1 MSLWV
6 MLLIICASG
15 FVGGVVNALI
25 SDNGFLLARS
35 QEVAPGQTIVRPGF
49 LGTAFI
55 GAIAAGV
62 SWGLYGPFAGYAFA
76 LAPNDPTSTQ
86 PTGLTLASLAGAV
99 LVGVAGARW
108 LTNEVDKSLL
118 RAAASVAAAKQ
129 ASADQAAQMAM
140 ASPASALELAKAMH

>member
-62 SWGLYGPFAGYAFA
+62 SWGLYGPFGGYVFGSV
-76 LAPNDPTSTQ
+76 PTDATSQ
-86 PTGLTLASLAGAV
+86 PPGLTLASLAGAV
-99 LVGVAGARW
+99 LVGIAGGRW

-118 RAAASVAAAKQ
+118 RAAAAVAAGKQ
-129 ASADQAAQMAM
+129 ASAGQAVHIAM
-140 ASPASALELAKAMH
+140 ASPTSALQLAKAMP